1 MKETLTLAGDINA
14 KSAFPRG
21 KSLVF
26 RTTDSD
32 WDGNMP
38 SEYAAYAKL
47 RSSLSGSYDMWFG
60 ASDCRF
66 WFARAGDDAI
76 PARDIWY
83 ELARCVAPEV
93 HSLPLNIAG
102 DDSTCYYAKDQFGR
116 VYVSIRTNL
125 NANWNDYK
133 IIGTLP
139 EGFQPVWDV
148 VTPLLIQNDPIS
160 YQIGQIVI
168 QPGGIIYV
176 HGSFTSAE
184 YIFAQLTYPASV

>member
-1 MKETLTLAGDINA
+1 MDNTYFASVI
-14 KSAFPRG
+14 
-21 KSLVF
+21 
-26 RTTDSD
+26 
-32 WDGNMP
+32 
-38 SEYAAYAKL
+38 
-47 RSSLSGSYDMWFG
+47 G
-60 ASDCRF
+60 ASGGGFFECYKDYTQRTQLVISPPNDTPLS
-66 WFARAGDDAI
+66 ARIAQTADGTH
-76 PARDIWY
+76 WTSKY
-83 ELARCVAPEV
+83 LATCETPEV

-168 QPGGIIYV
+168 QPGGNIYV